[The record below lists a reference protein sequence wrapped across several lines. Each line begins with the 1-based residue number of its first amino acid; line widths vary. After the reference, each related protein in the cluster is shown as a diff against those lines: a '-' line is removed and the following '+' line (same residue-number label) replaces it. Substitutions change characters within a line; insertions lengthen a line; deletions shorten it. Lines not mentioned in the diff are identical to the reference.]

1 MSSTKPFPFP
11 SGTAPESQVV
21 EWLAELLYPKEY
33 RKGGYDRS
41 KAKNRVRCRI
51 SYARNVTKDHRLRR
65 LENGHINVSQFF
77 NWAVLQKK
85 WEALIKVDGL
95 RADTTVDLSEG
106 EPIPGVVA
114 KVGGGDAYDV
124 PDDLN
129 ELKARYRA
137 ERLARLKAEARVEE
151 LEAENKQLKD
161 QLLSKAER
169 SRRAS
174 EYGEDGGRGKEK

>member
-11 SGTAPESQVV
+11 SGTAPEIQVV
-21 EWLAELLYPKEY
+21 EWIAEVLYPKEY
-33 RKGGYDRS
+33 RKGGNDRS
-41 KAKNRVRCRI
+41 NAKKRVRCRI

-106 EPIPGVVA
+106 EPIPI
-114 KVGGGDAYDV
+114 AYGLNPSTIAPLHGRTV
-124 PDDLN
+124 PWSEFLGFIGQ
-129 ELKARYRA
+129 A
-137 ERLARLKAEARVEE
+137 E
-151 LEAENKQLKD
+151 
-161 QLLSKAER
+161 
-169 SRRAS
+169 
-174 EYGEDGGRGKEK
+174 